1 MKKLRVLIVLI
12 VIFVMFTSISFAR
25 PGGGGHGGGSSSSSG
40 GHSSSRGHASSY
52 NYNSKESSN
61 PIENAIL
68 FIFMIIA
75 IKSNSI
81 ICCIKAVKKQ
91 KQCKVAL
98 VDLSKYDQNWNLKK
112 INKDIKKAFYIMSDA
127 WTNMNQDI
135 AIDYSTEKLYENH
148 KTQLEW
154 MKVKGERNVLRIPK
168 LLSHKIIGI
177 DNTNKENIGEIW
189 VYIRGF
195 MIDYIEVDR
204 NITKGNRYIPTSYV
218 EYWKFKNEN
227 GIWKLDEIRQR
238 GNSKTL
244 DEINIKIVKIYRH

>member
-1 MKKLRVLIVLI
+1 MKKLRVLIVSI
-12 VIFVMFTSISFAR
+12 VIFIMFTSTSFAR

-40 GHSSSRGHASSY
+40 GHSSSRGHVSSY

-98 VDLSKYDQNWNLKK
+98 VDLSKCNPNWSLRK
-112 INKDIKKAFYIMSDA
+112 INKDVKKAFYIMSEA

-135 AIDYSTEKLYENH
+135 AIDYSTEKLYKNH

-154 MKVKGERNVLRIPK
+154 MKVKGERNVLKIPK
-168 LLSHKIIGI
+168 LLSYRIIGI
-177 DNTNKENIGEIW
+177 DNTNKENIKKIW
-189 VYIRGF
+189 GKYGF
-195 MIDYIEVDR
+195 I
-204 NITKGNRYIPTSYV
+204 
-218 EYWKFKNEN
+218 
-227 GIWKLDEIRQR
+227 
-238 GNSKTL
+238 
-244 DEINIKIVKIYRH
+244 